1 MIEIFESN
9 SFTFLLLLKIT
20 QKQHGRVLK
29 GTANHISNS
38 NKRNEFAQW
47 VMDLDVV
54 CRICTCKQR
63 LIKYSDSRTFK
74 DLLNQILK
82 LSRPYSVFKDF
93 PGPGKITY
101 FFSRN
106 FKAAWPPCASQQH
119 QIMNTANMWQK

>member
-38 NKRNEFAQW
+38 NKRNE
-47 VMDLDVV
+47 DVV

-101 FFSRN
+101 FFQGISRPRGHPVHLN
-106 FKAAWPPCASQQH
+106 
-119 QIMNTANMWQK
+119 NTK